1 MRNSRKNVSGCCSG
15 SGKVCLSDKRSTF
28 RQRPCT
34 RGRAKT
40 VQLARAQVGRNGGKG
55 GTQKLHREDSQPRV
69 SFSKDKILPN
79 VPAGT
84 KLPRGYLKRL
94 RSEYE
99 PIGIFDEDANEK
111 AELVKRRMR
120 ERLNDSEFWMVVQ
133 FAELNSNYSSLARLY
148 GVTQPTAKRWI
159 KLIVK
164 KIIS

>member
-1 MRNSRKNVSGCCSG
+1 MRNSRKNVSCDCSG
-15 SGKVCLSDKRSTF
+15 SGKGRLSDKRSTF
-28 RQRPCT
+28 RQRSFT
-34 RGRAKT
+34 RDCAET
-40 VQLARAQVGRNGGKG
+40 VQPAGAQVGRNEDAGK
-55 GTQKLHREDSQPRV
+55 TQKLHREDSQPRV

-79 VPAGT
+79 VPAGV
-84 KLPRGYLKRL
+84 KLPRGFIKRL
-94 RSEYE
+94 KCEYE

>member
-1 MRNSRKNVSGCCSG
+1 MRNSRKNVSGYCSG
-15 SGKVCLSDKRSTF
+15 SGKGRLSDKRSTF
-28 RQRPCT
+28 RQRPFT
-34 RGRAKT
+34 RSCAET
-40 VQLARAQVGRNGGKG
+40 VQPAGSQVGRNGDAGK
-55 GTQKLHREDSQPRV
+55 TQKLHRESSQSRISVP
-69 SFSKDKILPN
+69 KNNILPN

-99 PIGIFDEDANEK
+99 PTGIFDEDANEK
-111 AELVKRRMR
+111 AELAKRRMR
-120 ERLNDSEFWMVVQ
+120 ERLTDSEFWMVVQ